1 MCHIKGVFKNK
12 HHPEWSK
19 LIQKWM
25 MILSPG
31 PPSLNKFG
39 KVQPLELS
47 EMKQAIADGKASKA
61 LSQEVVICSSAR
73 NFPSSLVHMFLGT
86 QYQEEVS
93 PLTG

>member
-1 MCHIKGVFKNK
+1 MDDDSF
-12 HHPEWSK
+12 SR
-19 LIQKWM
+19 L
-25 MILSPG
+25 
-31 PPSLNKFG
+31 PSLNKFG
-39 KVQPLELS
+39 KVQPPELS